1 MEANQE
7 QLAYAI
13 WLDRELERSV
23 KQLAKRAAHND
34 VRNAH
39 EYRVRATQDAIR
51 QLNGQHLF
59 SYRAEKVKDVLY
71 NEMLAGQIRPA
82 LYSKLVDMLEVEKT
96 GRC

>member
-23 KQLAKRAAHND
+23 KQLKRAAHND

-39 EYRVRATQDAIR
+39 EYRVRATQDASGSLMVNTCLRIAR
-51 QLNGQHLF
+51 
-59 SYRAEKVKDVLY
+59 KK
-71 NEMLAGQIRPA
+71 
-82 LYSKLVDMLEVEKT
+82 
-96 GRC
+96 

>member
-39 EYRVRATQDAIR
+39 EYRVRATQDAGGANQASTVQQTGGHAGSR
-51 QLNGQHLF
+51 KK
-59 SYRAEKVKDVLY
+59 REVL
-71 NEMLAGQIRPA
+71 
-82 LYSKLVDMLEVEKT
+82 K
-96 GRC
+96 